1 MADKIIL
8 TGFEVSGR
16 HGCSEAERKHAQP
29 FVVDAELFLDL
40 TQAAKSDDLGDTID
54 YATVLADIRK
64 IVEGTSRNL
73 IETVAQEI
81 ADFLLR
87 RYMLL
92 DGVKITL
99 HKPNPPI
106 GEKFAGVA
114 VEIFRRHS
122 R

>member
-8 TGFEVSGR
+8 NGIEVMGR
-16 HGCSEAERKHAQP
+16 HGCSAEERVQLQP
-29 FVVDAELFLDL
+29 FIVDLELHLHL
-40 TQAAKSDDLGDTID
+40 RQASRSDDLGDTID
-54 YATVLADIRK
+54 YVSVIK
-64 IVEGTSRNL
+64 EVKQIVGGTSRNL

-92 DGVKITL
+92 EGVKVAIN
-99 HKPNPPI
+99 KPNPPI
-106 GEKFAGVA
+106 GEKFGGAT
-114 VEIFRRHS
+114 VEILRH

>member
-8 TGFEVSGR
+8 TGLKLSGR
-16 HGCSEAERKHAQP
+16 HGCSEEERKHAQP
-29 FVVDAELFLDL
+29 FVVDAELYLDL
-40 TQAAKSDDLGDTID
+40 TQAARSDDLGDTID
-54 YATVLADIRK
+54 YAAILADIRK

-81 ADFLLR
+81 ADFILR
-87 RYMLL
+87 RYLLL

-106 GEKFAGVA
+106 GEKFSGAA
-114 VEIFRRHS
+114 VEIVRS
-122 R
+122 RSK